1 MGPLVGSYREEDKE
15 NYSMPRTPYSRRT
28 RSSDDGLMAFDSCSE
43 FSFDDSL
50 TDEGRLSRS
59 IPVKTT
65 ETVQTWSTATA
76 AIVFMDL
83 MEQTVKM
90 VSIAIVVF
98 VSDPIVKKMQG

>member
-1 MGPLVGSYREEDKE
+1 MTWFLKLQI
-15 NYSMPRTPYSRRT
+15 SMTA
-28 RSSDDGLMAFDSCSE
+28 LQ
-43 FSFDDSL
+43 
-50 TDEGRLSRS
+50 

-98 VSDPIVKKMQG
+98 VSDPIVTKMQG

>member
-1 MGPLVGSYREEDKE
+1 MTALQ
-15 NYSMPRTPYSRRT
+15 
-28 RSSDDGLMAFDSCSE
+28 
-43 FSFDDSL
+43 
-50 TDEGRLSRS
+50 

-98 VSDPIVKKMQG
+98 VSDPIVKNCKDEVDIEKFILFNLFVRCVKICEFLFPFYSMNF